1 MKLAYNS
8 NGSYVIQKVFSH
20 IPDNQRLVFNKI
32 IYDNLLYLSLD
43 VYGICIVKK
52 YLLQSIDYLIISIG
66 LFIKHFIQ
74 IAENQYGN
82 YLMQFILETYWNR
95 PELIQLKQVIW
106 NSFVRLSCNKYAF
119 HISDIYISLLS
130 QIEKKMLLSG
140 LIRTNSYNF
149 LLRSKWGINVINKI
163 IKVNRD
169 NYCNNNRNSANVLS
183 CDITLLKN
191 KK

>member
-20 IPDNQRLVFNKI
+20 IPDHQRLVFNKI

-52 YLLQSIDYLIISIG
+52 YLLQSIGYLIISIG
-66 LFIKHFIQ
+66 LFIKHLIQ

-119 HISDIYISLLS
+119 HISETYISLLS
-130 QIEKKMLLSG
+130 QIENKMLLSG

-149 LLRSKWGINVINKI
+149 LLKSKCGINVINKI

-169 NYCNNNRNSANVLS
+169 SYSNNVLS